1 MSWDI
6 TTTIPGIT
14 IFSDTIMEEIKTQE
28 AAATDIDTAE
38 KSVCLA
44 RTVEEIIL
52 EQQDFFSSRS
62 LNTSF
67 IIIENVD
74 LVHDI
79 SVKIQDT
86 CHEDGFDSGQH

>member
-1 MSWDI
+1 
-6 TTTIPGIT
+6 
-14 IFSDTIMEEIKTQE
+14 MEEIKTQE
-28 AAATDIDTAE
+28 AAATDIDTGE
-38 KSVCLA
+38 ESVCLA
-44 RTVEEIIL
+44 RTVEDIIL
-52 EQQDFFSSRS
+52 EQQDLFSSRS